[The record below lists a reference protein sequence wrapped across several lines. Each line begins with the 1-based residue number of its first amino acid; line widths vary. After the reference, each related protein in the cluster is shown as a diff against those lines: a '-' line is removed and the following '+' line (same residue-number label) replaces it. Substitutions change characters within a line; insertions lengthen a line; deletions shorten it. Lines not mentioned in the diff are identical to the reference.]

1 MFIMVGVPGSG
12 KSHKAREIQQEQG
25 GLILSTDSIFESTDG
40 TTSHYLW
47 TPNVLGAA
55 HQVNQEKTRVALSRG
70 LSVIID
76 NTNITPKQRQP
87 YIVLADSFNI
97 KWEIVEPDTP
107 WRYNAE
113 ECAKRNSH
121 GVPLASII
129 RMLQELNSYWDLSC

>member
-1 MFIMVGVPGSG
+1 MKMYIMVGVPGSG
-12 KSHKAREIQQEQG
+12 KSHKAREIQCEHG

-76 NTNITPKQRQP
+76 NTNVSHWQRQP
-87 YIVLADSFNI
+87 YIELANEFNI
-97 KWEIVEPDTP
+97 EYELVEPDTT
-107 WRYNAE
+107 WKYDAA
-113 ECAKRNSH
+113 ECAKRNAH
-121 GVPLASII
+121 GVPIESIE
-129 RMLQELNSYWDLSC
+129 RMLKELKC